1 MSLINNIYSQVTK
14 GALCK
19 AFGIRLV
26 TNPAVVQLAKNGGFE
41 ALFVDLEHS
50 TLSIDDASAMCAA
63 GLQSGITPFV
73 RVPYQCGYGFVQRVL
88 DGGAMGVVFPHI
100 HTRKDAEAAVKISKY
115 PPMGCRSMTGQ
126 LPVFGLRPTPI
137 KTVIEESNNHASS
150 VFLMIETKDSI
161 ENLDDIA
168 SVDGVDVLL
177 VGSNDLSI
185 ELGVPGQ
192 FETPTFRNALEKVSR
207 ACQRHNKIFGL
218 AGIYDAPEIQ
228 GRVLNTLGARFIL
241 GQQDSGL
248 IAGGSKKCADI
259 LSQTFHC

>member
-1 MSLINNIYSQVTK
+1 MSLFNNLYTQVSQ

-26 TNPAVVQLAKNGGFE
+26 TNPAVVQLAKNGGFD

-50 TLSIDDASAMCAA
+50 TLSLQDASAMCAA
-63 GLQSGITPFV
+63 GLQNQITPFV
-73 RVPYQCGYGFVQRVL
+73 RVPYQCGDGFVQRVL

-100 HTRKDAEAAVKISKY
+100 HTKEDAEAVVKISKY
-115 PPMGCRSMTGQ
+115 PPLGCRSMTGQ

-137 KTVIEESNNHASS
+137 ETIVKDTNNHASS
-150 VFLMIETKDSI
+150 VLLMIETKESI
-161 ENLDDIA
+161 GNLDEIA

-177 VGSNDLSI
+177 IGSNDLSV
-185 ELGVPGQ
+185 ELGVPGK
-192 FETPTFRNALEKVSR
+192 FETPEFRTALETVSH
-207 ACQRHNKIFGL
+207 ACRRHKKIFGL

-228 GRVLNTLGARFIL
+228 GWAVNTLGARFIL

-248 IAGGSKKCADI
+248 IAGGSKKSAES
-259 LSQTFHC
+259 LSQICDF